1 MFMLRKTTADNKR
14 IVVIGGGTGTFVVL
28 SGLKKYPLDLTAIV
42 SMADSGGSSKM
53 IRDEFGYL
61 PPGDIRQGLLAL
73 DEDTPRGTGE
83 ILRKLFMH
91 RFDKGTVKGHT
102 FGNLFLAAL
111 RDITGNELEAIRQAG
126 KLLHIKGRVLP
137 VSLTDTNLVA
147 EYENG
152 KVIEGE
158 HEIDE
163 PQRFDGKLHIKKLF
177 LKPPAQILPKAK
189 KFIEIADV
197 VVIGPG
203 DLYTSL
209 LANIVVN
216 GVAEAIRKTKA
227 KIVYV
232 VNLMTKYGQT
242 YNFTASDHVLEIE
255 KYLGR
260 KADYVVYNNQKFSQ
274 SILKKYLDEH
284 EFPVKDDLEKFRQER
299 KIIRE
304 NILGTEEITKASG
317 DVLRRSL
324 IRHDNDK
331 LAEVLYK
338 IIS

>member
-1 MFMLRKTTADNKR
+1 MFRKTLSDNKR
-14 IVVIGGGTGTFVVL
+14 VVVIGGGTGTFVLL
-28 SGLKKYPLDLTAIV
+28 SGFKKYPLDLSAVV
-42 SMADSGGSSKM
+42 SMADSGGSSKI

-73 DEDTPRGTGE
+73 DEDTPSGTGK

-137 VSLTDTNLVA
+137 VSLTDTNLIA

-163 PQRFDGKLHIKKLF
+163 PQHFDGKLHIKKLF
-177 LKPPAQILPKAK
+177 LKPPAQFLPKAK
-189 KFIEIADV
+189 KSIEVADII
-197 VVIGPG
+197 VIGPG

-209 LANIVVN
+209 LANVVVN

-242 YNFTASDHVLEIE
+242 YNFSATDHVLEME

-260 KADYVVYNNQKFSQ
+260 KVDYVVYNTQQFPQ
-274 SILKKYLDEH
+274 FILKKYLAEQ
-284 EFPVKDDLEKFRQER
+284 ELPVKDDLVKLKNGR
-299 KIIRE
+299 KILRE
-304 NILGTEEITKASG
+304 KILGTQEITKASG

-324 IRHDNDK
+324 IRHDADK
-331 LAEVLYK
+331 LAKVLYK
-338 IIS
+338 IVA